1 MPRNHLG
8 RTGAKVI
15 ARAPG
20 RSALATARPVWAPST
35 VDIAEVREVDMRTRG
50 ILIGAAGVG
59 AAVAWRRCLT
69 PWQERWGA
77 TDDEV
82 AMALPG
88 DELVAAPAQQVTRA
102 IAIEAPPD
110 AVWPWIVQIGA
121 DRGGFYSYERLENL
135 FGLDIHNTDRI
146 VPEWQQREVGDLVAA
161 DGKGSGG
168 WYVAQV
174 VPGEAL
180 VMLVGD
186 VRAGRPLRRDEGLKW
201 EFLWTFYVRPAH
213 GGMSRLI
220 IRERTGFG
228 SPLTRAL
235 MSPIG
240 FVSFVMTQ
248 KMLREIMARA
258 EAASAPPS

>member
-1 MPRNHLG
+1 MR
-8 RTGAKVI
+8 
-15 ARAPG
+15 
-20 RSALATARPVWAPST
+20 RS
-35 VDIAEVREVDMRTRG
+35 G
-50 ILIGAAGVG
+50 ILIGAAALA
-59 AAVAWRRCLT
+59 AAVAWRRCVT

-88 DELVAAPAQQVTRA
+88 DELVADPAQQVTRA
-102 IAIEAPPD
+102 IAIEAPPED
-110 AVWPWIVQIGA
+110 VWPWIVQIGA
-121 DRGGFYSYERLENL
+121 DRGGFYSYEGLENL

-146 VPEWQQREVGDLVAA
+146 VPEWQHREVGDLVHA

-168 WYVAQV
+168 WYVMQV
-174 VPGEAL
+174 VPGETLAL
-180 VMLVGD
+180 LVGD
-186 VRAGRPLRRDEGLKW
+186 VRAGSPLRRDEGLRW
-201 EFLWTFYVRPAH
+201 EFLWTFHVRPAH

-228 SPLTRAL
+228 SSLTRLL

-248 KMLREIMARA
+248 KMLREIKARA
-258 EAASAPPS
+258 EVASPSPA

>member
-1 MPRNHLG
+1 MR
-8 RTGAKVI
+8 
-15 ARAPG
+15 
-20 RSALATARPVWAPST
+20 RS
-35 VDIAEVREVDMRTRG
+35 G
-50 ILIGAAGVG
+50 ILIGTAGLG
-59 AAVAWRRCLT
+59 AVVAWRRCVT

-82 AMALPG
+82 TMALPG
-88 DELVAAPAQQVTRA
+88 DELVAEPAQQVTRA
-102 IAIEAPPD
+102 IAIEAPPED
-110 AVWPWIVQIGA
+110 VWPWIVQIGA

-135 FGLDIHNTDRI
+135 FGLDIHNADRI
-146 VPEWQQREVGDLVAA
+146 VPEWQHRDVGDLVHA

-168 WYVAQV
+168 WYVMQV

-180 VMLVGD
+180 VLLVGD

-201 EFLWTFYVRPAH
+201 EFLWTFSVRPAH

-228 SPLTRAL
+228 SSATRLL

-240 FVSFVMTQ
+240 FVSFVMTR
-248 KMLREIMARA
+248 KMLREIKVRA
-258 EAASAPPS
+258 ETASPPAT